1 MILYR
6 SNPRITYGHDYSE
19 DYTVKV
25 VSNNELLPTS
35 CVNLFTHNPSFNSD
49 IIIGNNVC
57 NIYSMLYN
65 CKGFGSNI
73 FIKGN
78 IFRNINS
85 SSMFHFCN
93 NELRKNIFFN
103 SVLNNCF
110 NSSASNSIVGYPIT
124 WSSMTN
130 GFYNSTY
137 NVYCYYNY
145 GG

>member
-35 CVNLFTHNPSFNSD
+35 CSYLFKDNSAFNSD
-49 IIIGNNVC
+49 IIIGNNVT
-57 NIYSMLYN
+57 NLYHMLNN

-78 IFRNINS
+78 TYRNIDT
-85 SSMFHFCN
+85 SSMIYFGN
-93 NELRKNIFFN
+93 NDIRKNIFFN

-110 NSSASNSIVGYPIT
+110 NNSSSSIVGYTIT
-124 WSSMTN
+124 WSSMVN
-130 GFYNSTY
+130 GFYNSAY
-137 NVYCYYNY
+137 NIYCYYNY